1 MYKEV
6 SDVEWRTQKVSK
18 TQLNI
23 LFIFFEHFIFKSRTW
38 EVFVMMVPAM
48 LMRVPYQNDAP

>member
-23 LFIFFEHFIFKSRTW
+23 LFIFFEHFKSRTW